1 MHCTVFASLR
11 HFAAVAVQNRPCGL
25 LSNASGWSRATSG
38 TRKTAGR
45 VGPRAGRVL
54 QVNFWKYVGSCC
66 MWVVS
71 PRQFLSAVRPRQR
84 CHFVRTARFAIVI
97 HCLDIL
103 HCYRPADLRLCQV
116 LVSLPSV
123 LLLGSRQ
130 WRRMQKRSMSIFLFI
145 HKISAKIT
153 TLSFIVSV
161 LPSVHWSVPV
171 ELRHSYRT
179 DVCEIAYCDSRHC
192 YCVCV

>member
-1 MHCTVFASLR
+1 MRLVNLCTALYSLR
-11 HFAAVAVQNRPCGL
+11 YDVSLQSQSRTDRGL
-25 LSNASGWSRATSG
+25 LSDASGWRRATSG
-38 TRKTAGR
+38 TRKIAGR
-45 VGPRAGRVL
+45 VGPRAGRVS

-103 HCYRPADLRLCQV
+103 HCYRPADLRLSQV
-116 LVSLPSV
+116 LVSLSSV

-130 WRRMQKRSMSIFLFI
+130 WRRMQKRSMSIFY
-145 HKISAKIT
+145 
-153 TLSFIVSV
+153 SFI
-161 LPSVHWSVPV
+161 
-171 ELRHSYRT
+171 R
-179 DVCEIAYCDSRHC
+179 
-192 YCVCV
+192 